1 MEEIF
6 GPRGL
11 IARAH
16 PEYEY
21 RPGQVQMAEAVLR
34 AFEERRH
41 LIVEAGTGTGKTLA
55 YLVPAIAA
63 AVSRGGRVVVST
75 GTKNLQEQLM
85 EKDIPFLQRV
95 LPRKFTAAYMKG
107 RSNYVCLHRVKRAE
121 TTPILEGL
129 DDVDHFEE
137 VRRWSRESET
147 GDRAELTELPE
158 RLSFWRHIDART
170 EICTGQ
176 KCPDYDACYITR
188 MRQRASDADI
198 VIVNHHLFFADLALR
213 GGDYGQVI
221 PDYSAVIFDEAHQV
235 EDVAAEYF
243 GAQVS
248 NYQLEEML
256 RDLQMLPVTDS
267 GLNRELTR
275 VSSRVA
281 RFAEQFWLGF
291 TREARAEE
299 GRSALV
305 PGTFARKTRT
315 GEIEPTPLGQ
325 SYLSLDGALAR
336 METTL
341 DVIRDKPPE
350 VENLVRRVREARFQ
364 MEFIVAG
371 DDRRYVY
378 WVERRGRGLFLRASP
393 IDVSTLL
400 QDKLFERVETVVLT
414 SATLSSAGSFD
425 FIRRRLGLAAAGASA
440 ANRRTADDG
449 LAADDGRT
457 ADDRRA
463 EDYEDDEEVA
473 LSSPAALKT
482 DELVAQSGYNY
493 EEQAVLYLPPRM
505 PEPRSPQWIERA
517 AEEIVELLH
526 VSRGRAF
533 VLSTS
538 LSGMRALHERVAR
551 EVDFPCFVQG
561 SASKAGLLEHFRA
574 TPGAVLFATS
584 SFWQGVDVRGEQL
597 SCVIIDK
604 LPFAVPTDPV
614 VAARQRFIEEQ
625 GRSSF
630 YEYSVPQAVITLK
643 QGLGR
648 LIRST
653 TDRGLLAVLDP
664 RLRTAAYGRLF
675 LASLPPCRITSNLA
689 EAARVFEA
697 QEEAPAGWPSSGFG
711 EAV

>member
-16 PEYEY
+16 PDYEH
-21 RPGQVQMAEAVLR
+21 RPGQIQMAEAVLR
-34 AFEERRH
+34 AFEGRRH

-55 YLVPAIAA
+55 YLVPAVAA
-63 AVSRGGRVVVST
+63 ATARGGRVVIST

-95 LPRKFTAAYMKG
+95 LPKKFTAAYMKG
-107 RSNYVCLHRVKRAE
+107 RSNYLCLQRVKRAE
-121 TTPILEGL
+121 TTPILDGL
-129 DDVDHFEE
+129 DDVNYFDE
-137 VRRWSRESET
+137 VRRWSRDSTT

-158 RLSFWRHIDART
+158 TLSFWRHIDARS

-188 MRQRASDADI
+188 MRQRASEADI
-198 VIVNHHLFFADLALR
+198 IIVNHHLFFADLALR
-213 GGDYGQVI
+213 GGEYGQVI

-243 GAQVS
+243 GFQVS
-248 NYQLEEML
+248 NYQVEDML
-256 RDLQMLPVTDS
+256 RDLQALPVTDA

-275 VSSRVA
+275 ASNRVA
-281 RFAEQFWLGF
+281 RFAEGLWMGF
-291 TREARAEE
+291 ARGERGEE
-299 GRSALV
+299 GRSPIV
-305 PGTFARKTRT
+305 PGTFARKNRA
-315 GEIEPTPLGQ
+315 GEIEATPLGE
-325 SYLSLDGALAR
+325 SYLSLDGALSRLEA
-336 METTL
+336 TL
-341 DVIRDKPPE
+341 DLIKEKPPE
-350 VENLVRRVREARFQ
+350 VENLLRRVRETRFNL
-364 MEFIVAG
+364 EFIVAG
-371 DDRRYVY
+371 DDGRYVY

-414 SATLSSAGSFD
+414 SATLASANGFD
-425 FIRRRLGLAAAGASA
+425 FIRRRLGLAGS
-440 ANRRTADDG
+440 NEEEDAD
-449 LAADDGRT
+449 
-457 ADDRRA
+457 
-463 EDYEDDEEVA
+463 
-473 LSSPAALKT
+473 SNPAASKT

-517 AEEIVELLH
+517 AEEVIELLH

-538 LSGMRALHERVAR
+538 LSGMRALYERVAR

-561 SASKAGLLEHFRA
+561 SASKAGLLERFRA
-574 TPGAVLFATS
+574 TPHAVLFATS

-604 LPFAVPTDPV
+604 LPFAVPTDPI

-625 GRSSF
+625 GGSSF
-630 YEYSVPQAVITLK
+630 YEYSVPQAIITLK

-675 LASLPPCRITSNLA
+675 LASLPPCRVTSDLA
-689 EAARVFEA
+689 EAARVFE
-697 QEEAPAGWPSSGFG
+697 EEFK
-711 EAV
+711 V